1 MMDST
6 PEGSGEVSMLRTFWR
21 TNALMLLS
29 LVLLNNFRQ
38 LLQFNS
44 SFSIST
50 TMTHVSKSDLLSH
63 GLLIDLSQFI
73 ILVILLHFI
82 WSLIITI
89 SCKHWFRLTQHE
101 GIRTQ
106 IWLIIT
112 LSHITFVLA
121 ANAYLFPTSVLGF
134 LRDTPLASPLGLT
147 VLGCLLMSQ
156 FLWGLYNYI
165 GRVATISLV
174 VTTFTL
180 GFISTINVAEPYE
193 PTDKTN
199 PNVFIIGIDALRP
212 DHLGYRNPDN
222 HFTPNIDKFL
232 SRASIFDETYTP
244 QGRTYVAWMSLLS
257 GQYPINHGAR
267 FNLAPPELVQTEFPL
282 VRELKQQGYMTT
294 YAMDERRFNQIDE
307 KYGFEQVIGPKIGA
321 ADAIIT
327 NIADIPLINLFI
339 KLPLSEVL
347 FPYLYMNRAYGK
359 GYDPILFNQTV
370 SGSLSTSQP
379 NFLAVHFC
387 QLHWPYTSKDFIDM
401 DSAKWK
407 GNYNHFMYQA
417 LLSKVDEQFHHFMD
431 DLKNRGFLENAIV
444 YLISDHGEGFMLGQ
458 DTLQKTDNNIG
469 KLNVNAWG
477 HGTNIL
483 SQEQSNV
490 LMAYRKFPP
499 GSQSKPQMV
508 SGIFSLIDIAPSL
521 FSELNLSLEGS
532 DKIFDGIVLPKDR
545 VSKITDITE
554 REVFV
559 ESSRPVKSINASFID
574 DKKVLS
580 ETASKYEVRDNG
592 RIVMLPQFHNKLIG
606 EKQRSIYYKHWQL
619 AMLPDFE
626 ELILVDTKMKT
637 WSLITNYQGTAPWQK
652 MLTSLCEHYRDD
664 QGFDP
669 NDKCSNKIVNSQPLL
684 PSSNKSFD

>member
-1 MMDST
+1 MQ
-6 PEGSGEVSMLRTFWR
+6 RTFWR

-29 LVLLNNFRQ
+29 LILLYNFRQ
-38 LLQFNS
+38 LLQYYS
-44 SFSIST
+44 SFSIAT
-50 TMTHVSKSDLLSH
+50 AMIHVNQTHLLSQ
-63 GLLIDLSQFI
+63 GLLIDLAQFG
-73 ILVILLHFI
+73 LLILLLHLI
-82 WSLIITI
+82 WSLIITL
-89 SCKHWFRLTQHE
+89 SCRPWFYLIRHE

-106 IWLIIT
+106 IWLIIS
-112 LSHITFVLA
+112 LSHFTLVFA
-121 ANAYLFPTSVLGF
+121 TNAYLFPTSLLGF

-147 VLGCLLMSQ
+147 VLGGLITTQ
-156 FLWGLYNYI
+156 FLWSLYHLI
-165 GRVATISLV
+165 GRNA
-174 VTTFTL
+174 TL
-180 GFISTINVAEPYE
+180 GLVMVTLSISYISTSKVDETYDPI
-193 PTDKTN
+193 DKTS

-212 DHLGYRNPDN
+212 DHLGYRNRDN

-232 SRASIFDETYTP
+232 SEASIFDETYTP
-244 QGRTYVAWMSLLS
+244 QARTYVAWMSLLS
-257 GQYPINHGAR
+257 GQYPIKNGAR

-282 VRELKQQGYMTT
+282 IRELKQQGYMTT

-307 KYGFEQVIGPKIGA
+307 EYGFDQVVGPKIGA

-339 KLPLSEVL
+339 KLPLSEIL

-359 GYDPILFNQTV
+359 AYDPILFNQTV
-370 SGSLSTSQP
+370 SSSLSTNKP

-431 DLKNRGFLENAIV
+431 ELMNRGFLENAIV
-444 YLISDHGEGFMLGQ
+444 YLVSDHGEGFMLEQ
-458 DTLQKTDNNIG
+458 DTLANHNINDSSN
-469 KLNVNAWG
+469 LNVNAWG

-490 LMAYRKFPP
+490 LMAYRKFPQ
-499 GSQSKPQMV
+499 GSPSKPQMV

-521 FSELNLSLEGS
+521 FSELNLSLERS
-532 DKIFDGIVLPKDR
+532 DKAFDGIVLPKER
-545 VSKITDITE
+545 RSKITDITE

-574 DKKVLS
+574 DRKVLS
-580 ETASKYEVRDNG
+580 ETASKYEVRENG
-592 RIVMLPQFHNKLIG
+592 RIVMLPQLHNELIG

-619 AMLPDFE
+619 AMLPDYE

-637 WSLITNYQGTAPWQK
+637 WSSITNYQGSAPWVK
-652 MLTSLCEHYRDD
+652 MLTRLCEHYRDD
-664 QGFDP
+664 QGFDKTGQCQ
-669 NDKCSNKIVNSQPLL
+669 NAITESQSMQDNNITNLNREV
-684 PSSNKSFD
+684 PSHP